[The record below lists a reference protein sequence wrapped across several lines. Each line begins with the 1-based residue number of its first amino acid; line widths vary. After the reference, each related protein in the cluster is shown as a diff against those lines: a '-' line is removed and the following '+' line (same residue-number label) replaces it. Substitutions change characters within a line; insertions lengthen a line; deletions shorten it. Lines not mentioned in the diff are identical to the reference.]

1 MKRNIA
7 RAPHRRI
14 KGQKTLTRSSYA
26 AQVNKKVFKFL
37 ENNFIEDICLMCH
50 LLVNYVVNYVL
61 AVANIGH

>member
-37 ENNFIEDICLMCH
+37 ENNFIEDICLRRYMSYH
-50 LLVNYVVNYVL
+50 NTSNSALN
-61 AVANIGH
+61 